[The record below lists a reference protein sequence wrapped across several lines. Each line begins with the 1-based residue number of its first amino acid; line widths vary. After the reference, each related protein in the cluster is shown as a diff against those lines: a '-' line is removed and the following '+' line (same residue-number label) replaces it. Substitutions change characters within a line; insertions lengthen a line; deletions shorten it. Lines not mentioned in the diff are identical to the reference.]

1 MREKGALREDSIESI
16 VEKSLEIISQ
26 YSRTNDTSLAEPI
39 EIYAS
44 AEEGARLMRVFVR
57 IKEPEARAA
66 IIKLVTEMAG
76 GRALTEPNKS

>member
-1 MREKGALREDSIESI
+1 MRENGPQCQDSIESI
-16 VEKSLEIISQ
+16 VEKSLEIASQ
-26 YSRTNDTSLAEPI
+26 YSRTNYTSLAEPI

-57 IKEPEARAA
+57 IKEPDARAA

-76 GRALTEPNKS
+76 VRALTKPNKS